1 MCKGMNRS
9 IFNVVLGGFGTEG
22 GTAAAGAGAGDRL
35 VRSGSAEDAA
45 FIMKNASYDEVFEL
59 EEINRDFASSK
70 PGGREC
76 EEPPPPAIPV
86 SFPDFEPY
94 LTSAQPG
101 GRVSRTSLVRS
112 LMAIRTWDCRLIAA
126 DEREGPLLSHIALP
140 DRTPGQVDRCAVM
153 RSKQPALVPNASLS
167 NRDWNSPRRG
177 LFTSDRAAG
186 FLAVNLPAP
195 EVNCR
200 SGK

>member
-22 GTAAAGAGAGDRL
+22 GTVAAGAGAGDRL

-45 FIMKNASYDEVFEL
+45 FIMKNASYDEVSEL
-59 EEINRDFASSK
+59 EEINRDFASTK
-70 PGGREC
+70 PGGRKC

-94 LTSAQPG
+94 LTAQPG

-126 DEREGPLLSHIALP
+126 ADEREVPLLSHIALP
-140 DRTPGQVDRCAVM
+140 DRTLAGLID
-153 RSKQPALVPNASLS
+153 ALS
-167 NRDWNSPRRG
+167 
-177 LFTSDRAAG
+177 
-186 FLAVNLPAP
+186 
-195 EVNCR
+195 
-200 SGK
+200 

>member
-22 GTAAAGAGAGDRL
+22 GTVAAGAGAGDRL

-45 FIMKNASYDEVFEL
+45 FIMKIASYDEVFEL
-59 EEINRDFASSK
+59 EEINRDFASTK
-70 PGGREC
+70 PGGRKC

-112 LMAIRTWDCRLIAA
+112 LMAIRTWDCRLNIITAA
-126 DEREGPLLSHIALP
+126 CSTSAKGRRSATLRC
-140 DRTPGQVDRCAVM
+140 RT
-153 RSKQPALVPNASLS
+153 
-167 NRDWNSPRRG
+167 
-177 LFTSDRAAG
+177 
-186 FLAVNLPAP
+186 AP
-195 EVNCR
+195 WL
-200 SGK
+200 G